1 MAINKKIAEL
11 KRTLCPALE
20 ARKVKLMELACK
32 ELVNS
37 EPRSYKDYRA
47 AGANVNNFR
56 SFSIRPPMSSTT
68 RPTTI
73 LLALQ

>member
-11 KRTLCPALE
+11 KRTLAALE

-32 ELVNS
+32 QSVNS

-56 SFSIRPPMSSTT
+56 SLRSSCRDFFRTAFPEST
-68 RPTTI
+68 WC
-73 LLALQ
+73 

>member
-11 KRTLCPALE
+11 KRTLAALE

-32 ELVNS
+32 QSVNS